1 MKNSFL
7 KSLFIILCFCPT
19 IVFAEE
25 KLYPKITEG
34 NQEFYLYEVQKSEG
48 LWAISKK
55 FDVSQSEIHRYNPE
69 IAQGL
74 KFGTTLKIPVRK
86 QVFAPQKEQRQNT
99 DYKIHIVE
107 RSQTLYAI
115 SKLYNVSVEDILTLN
130 PSITTTLKVGDSL
143 KIPHAKIANTTD
155 EDADLNEAEMPQDTS
170 NFIYHEVKRKETLYS
185 ISKKYNVEI
194 NTILESNDIKTFP
207 RKGQILRILKPNRQ
221 RNEQAKD
228 TTIQTQQKTD
238 TTAIDTIAGAGFR
251 IAILL
256 PFKLNLAGADK
267 NVEKFVDFYRGILL
281 ATDEAKKQ
289 GISSTLFVY
298 DTGTSEAQIDSILA
312 KDELK
317 NVDLIIGPAYTN
329 QVQKV
334 TDFAKAHEIYTL
346 VPFTQ
351 KIKDIDTN
359 PYIIQFNPSEQ
370 TQLTIAKQKLL
381 KKIGHRH
388 IVLACFENNRD
399 EGNTFANSLLADL
412 QITRTP
418 HSRCII
424 NVQNA
429 DSICKTA
436 INENAVLLLAS
447 TSQERV
453 RPILRIIN
461 RKKIGT
467 NLELV
472 GFDNWELSLLNDSK
486 PVYFSSLFMP
496 TSDFSEA
503 YKQKYERYFGVS
515 SNSFPKYD
523 RLGYDLMQNMLA
535 MLDKSGKK
543 NKPKFQKMNN
553 VQSDLEFRKVG
564 DEGGWVNENVYL
576 IHLAE

>member
-86 QVFAPQKEQRQNT
+86 QVFAPKEVE
-99 DYKIHIVE
+99 KIETITVKN
-107 RSQTLYAI
+107 TLY
-115 SKLYNVSVEDILTLN
+115 S
-130 PSITTTLKVGDSL
+130 DS
-143 KIPHAKIANTTD
+143 
-155 EDADLNEAEMPQDTS
+155 S

-185 ISKKYNVEI
+185 ISKKYKIDI
-194 NTILESNDIKTFP
+194 NTILEYNVIENYQNLPQSK
-207 RKGQILRILKPNRQ
+207 ILRILKPNRQ

-228 TTIQTQQKTD
+228 TTIQAQQKTD

-312 KDELK
+312 KEELK

-424 NVQNA
+424 NAQNA
-429 DSICKTA
+429 DSICQTA
-436 INENAVLLLAS
+436 IAENAVLLLAS

-496 TSDFSEA
+496 TSEFSEA

-535 MLDKSGKK
+535 MLDKSGQK